1 MDDHVVI
8 TLLRHGLT
16 LENERSAY
24 IGWTDSSLSEQ
35 GRTILQKVKKQ
46 WVSCHPLDG
55 NTFTFLCK
63 TLIQPEHVFS
73 SDLQRCLE
81 TATILFPTY
90 PIQTSAE
97 LREMNFG
104 AWEGKT
110 YSELK
115 DIPTYREW
123 LDHPLTKRPDRGE
136 SFQQFSERIESGF
149 SKIKQ
154 QIIASASRSAVIVTH
169 GGVIRYLLTTYTS
182 SAKHFFDWD
191 VPHGGGYQL
200 IWSMESLRRGETCMS
215 LQEVPSMA
223 KRNG

>member
-1 MDDHVVI
+1 DDYVVI

-24 IGWTDSSLSEQ
+24 IGWTNSSLSEQ

-46 WVSCHPLDG
+46 WESCHPLHG
-55 NTFTFLCK
+55 NTYLCK
-63 TLIQPEHVFS
+63 TLLQADDIFS
-73 SDLQRCLE
+73 SDLKRWLE

-90 PIQTSAE
+90 ATQTSAE

-104 AWEGKT
+104 AWEEKT

-149 SKIKQ
+149 
-154 QIIASASRSAVIVTH
+154 
-169 GGVIRYLLTTYTS
+169 
-182 SAKHFFDWD
+182 
-191 VPHGGGYQL
+191 
-200 IWSMESLRRGETCMS
+200 
-215 LQEVPSMA
+215 
-223 KRNG
+223 